1 MFRLPTL
8 RQSIFAAT
16 FMGIG
21 ALGTLS
27 MHAVAGRGGPHGE
40 QGQAGGRGEALR
52 ELVEEMNLSAEQKT
66 QLMAIKDAAHEH
78 RKSSRDD
85 RQADLESLTALM
97 AEEKLDRKAVHKEL
111 DARIKERAE
120 GMHDLIDQIAD
131 FHATLNAEQ
140 RATLVAGLDELS
152 ERMAE
157 RGGRHGQGG
166 PGGAGEDVVEGA
178 GD

>member
-8 RQSIFAAT
+8 RQSLFAAA
-16 FMGIG
+16 FMGVG

-27 MHAVAGRGGPHGE
+27 MHAVAGRGAPHGE
-40 QGQAGGRGEALR
+40 HGERGGRGEAVR
-52 ELVEEMNLSAEQKT
+52 ELVDAMNLSAEQQT
-66 QLMAIKDAAHEH
+66 QLTAIKDAARAQ
-78 RKSSRDD
+78 RKASRED

-111 DARIKERAE
+111 DARVKERAE
-120 GMHDLIDQIAD
+120 GMHALIDQIAD

-152 ERMAE
+152 ERMAQ
-157 RGGRHGQGG
+157 RGGRHGPADG
-166 PGGAGEDVVEGA
+166 PEVETEGDED
-178 GD
+178 